1 MDIRVVPYERIDFQK
16 WDHCIT
22 QSPNGLIYGY
32 SWYLSAMSDQWEG
45 IVLDDYKAVM
55 PLCYRKKYG
64 ISYLY
69 QPFLTASLGLFGQEI
84 TAPLLLAFFEQIPAQ
99 YKYWDMDLNFGN
111 QFSLKDYSMRQRMN
125 YVLYLDAPYQT
136 LQQTFR
142 NNITRN
148 VKKLDRYGAS
158 VHRDIPLQEVIRIA
172 QEQSGTY
179 ANIHTNDYHRFEKLF
194 LNLQEQGRSIT
205 YGVQDAR
212 KQWVATAAFLFDH
225 RRAYY
230 ILVGNHPD
238 GKTIGASHALINRF
252 IHDYAESNLI
262 LDFEGSDIAS
272 LAFFYSS
279 FGATPQPYPALTI
292 NRLPFWMKWLKR

>member
-1 MDIRVVPYERIDFQK
+1 MHIRLVPYRQIDFEK
-16 WDHCIT
+16 WDACI
-22 QSPNGLIYGY
+22 SNAPNGLIYGY
-32 SWYLSAMSDQWEG
+32 SWYLDAMCEHWEG
-45 IVLDDYKAVM
+45 LVYGDYVAVM

-64 ISYLY
+64 FSYLY

-84 TAPLLLAFFEQIPAQ
+84 TETLLQVFLDHIPAH

-111 QFSLKDYSMRQRMN
+111 QFSLNKYPMRQRMN
-125 YVLYLDAPYQT
+125 FVLDLAAPYEQI
-136 LQQTFR
+136 QQGYR

-148 VKKLDRYGAS
+148 VKKLNRYGATI
-158 VHRDIPLQEVIRIA
+158 HRDISVQAVFELAGAQSIA
-172 QEQSGTY
+172 YGGIDANAYIKFEQ
-179 ANIHTNDYHRFEKLF
+179 LF
-194 LNLQEQGRSIT
+194 FALHQQGKAIA
-205 YGVQDAR
+205 YGVKDAR
-212 KQWVATAAFLFDH
+212 NQWVATAAFVFDQ

-238 GKTIGASHALINRF
+238 GKTIGASHALIDQF
-252 IHDYAESNLI
+252 IRDHAASGLI

-279 FGATPQPYPALTI
+279 FGAVPQPYPALKL